1 VSEEL
6 AVPSSR
12 GLVAGSRTGVPV
24 YRPGEMGFTE
34 AIDMDDAW
42 AMISPAVRE
51 RVNERAGSVL
61 ERWAWLDDDRPSAVV
76 LGTAALVSATPTRSA
91 TGRSAHVVET
101 VRLNSESARVAT
113 VHEDTAARR
122 SVAGPQAP
130 GAPGA
135 SVRLP
140 SNGMRDFLGNLPE
153 RAQQLLQEPFVGAA
167 QPPRGDHHYLQT
179 SAASGFGRRD
189 LQVFCYL
196 FDTRWLTCVTGEGV
210 TYGMSFA
217 AARWELTC
225 RRVGVR
231 PK

>member
-12 GLVAGSRTGVPV
+12 GLVAGPSTGVPV

-34 AIDMDDAW
+34 AIDMADAW
-42 AMISPAVRE
+42 EMISPAVRE
-51 RVNERAGSVL
+51 RVRQRAGSVV
-61 ERWAWLDDDRPSAVV
+61 ERWAWLDDDGPSAVV

-101 VRLNSESARVAT
+101 VRLNPESARVAT
-113 VHEDTAARR
+113 VHEDTGARR
-122 SVAGPQAP
+122 STAGPET
-130 GAPGA
+130 PGA
-135 SVRLP
+135 SIRLP
-140 SNGMRDFLGNLPE
+140 SNGMRAFLGNLPA
-153 RAQQLLQEPFVGAA
+153 RSQQLLQEPFVGAA

-210 TYGMSFA
+210 SYGTSFA
-217 AARWELTC
+217 SARWELTC